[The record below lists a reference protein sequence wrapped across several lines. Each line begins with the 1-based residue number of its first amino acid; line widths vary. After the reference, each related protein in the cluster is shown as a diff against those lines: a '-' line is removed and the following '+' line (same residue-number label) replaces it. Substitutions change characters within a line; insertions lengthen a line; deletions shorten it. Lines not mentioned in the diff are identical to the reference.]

1 MRNRMSQRAF
11 RARQAMRIQE
21 LEDRLERT
29 SAPDV
34 EWVMQLQ
41 DQNAQLREQL
51 LQVYKKATSMQ
62 ISMKALAD
70 SAKQALGVDVVGC
83 SGLDVC

>member
-1 MRNRMSQRAF
+1 MRT
-11 RARQAMRIQE
+11 QE

-62 ISMKALAD
+62 ISMKALVD
-70 SAKQALGVDVVGC
+70 TAKQALGVDVVRC
-83 SGLDVC
+83 SGFKMYVEACF